1 MNYLFHLGKSAAKR
15 TDTASGRTSHSL
27 NARTPLAASFL
38 ERAGAE
44 AAAGFREAPGEDKGG
59 TK

>member
-1 MNYLFHLGKSAAKR
+1 
-15 TDTASGRTSHSL
+15 L